1 MLVSHSAVL
10 PLRSPAPGE
19 GQTASAALSQR
30 DLPSSPAGLHCPFP
44 DQTVDAQ
51 ESAPRE
57 ARLPAPHPLPLPAS
71 LAGCLPST
79 PSQPEPHEQTLSV
92 VILSD
97 ELTCYLNPIYSQ
109 ELLLRVLASC
119 STIYLIP
126 LWDIQQAPHFICPQQ
141 KSQVSKL
148 AFLMNKQTQKEKQ
161 RKPSFPQSF
170 LSSEA
175 ARIWESCFLPS

>member
-1 MLVSHSAVL
+1 MIWEQFPPECGSSEFLETAASLL
-10 PLRSPAPGE
+10 PLLFCTAPQSTLVWGPHLW
-19 GQTASAALSQR
+19 TTIILV
-30 DLPSSPAGLHCPFP
+30 
-44 DQTVDAQ
+44 TWAQ
-51 ESAPRE
+51 G
-57 ARLPAPHPLPLPAS
+57 PHPLPLPAS

-79 PSQPEPHEQTLSV
+79 QSQPEPHEQTLSV

-148 AFLMNKQTQKEKQ
+148 AFLTNKQTKKEKQ